1 MTIRIATAIV
11 ALASTGAYA
20 QQSEAP
26 VPSKKIEYTDAT
38 NHKLPSE
45 EGATRRIET
54 TFRDSVSGG
63 VREYYLPSGK
73 LRSYVFYANL
83 RKHFRH
89 GTSTYFYESGQLQRK
104 ESYVVGKLE
113 GERVTYY
120 PDGTLKR
127 RDQIVPGQPVTGECY
142 GPDGKPVAYYPFET
156 MPVYSRGDGSQ
167 QAVVQD
173 VMNNTHY
180 PQDALRQRVYGIVK
194 IKFVVDQD
202 GKVRDVRPEKTP
214 AGAVPPNLADAY
226 QQLQEAAITA
236 VRQLKPFTPGRH
248 DGEPVA
254 VSYTVP
260 LTFRIK

>member
-1 MTIRIATAIV
+1 MTTRSILPLLTLV
-11 ALASTGAYA
+11 SCGAFA
-20 QQSEAP
+20 QQTEPTAP
-26 VPSKKIEYTDAT
+26 KKIEYIDA
-38 NHKLPSE
+38 NNRKLPTE
-45 EGATRRIET
+45 VGATHRIET

-73 LRSYVFYANL
+73 LHSYVFYANL

-89 GTSTYFYESGQLQRK
+89 GTATYFYESGQLQRK
-104 ESYVVGKLE
+104 ESYVAGKLE

-127 RDQIVPGQPVTGECY
+127 RDQIVPGQPVTGECF
-142 GPDGKPVAYYPFET
+142 GPDGNPLAYYPFEI

-173 VMNNTHY
+173 IMENTRY

-194 IKFVVDQD
+194 IKFVVDKD
-202 GKVRDVRPEKTP
+202 GKVQDVRPDKTP
-214 AGAVPPNLADAY
+214 DGAVPPSLADAY
-226 QQLQEAAITA
+226 HQLQEAAMIA